1 MKQTIQKT
9 IQKTIRRRRTEIG
22 LTQRE
27 LAEGLGISYQAVS
40 KWERG
45 INLPDL
51 LLLPRLCTLLG
62 ISTEELMGVPA
73 DSGDPPT
80 TSPEEARK
88 EL

>member
-73 DSGDPPT
+73 DTNTPLPAI
-80 TSPEEARK
+80 PEEPRK
-88 EL
+88 EP